1 VFEIDLEVFTLAL
14 FFVFNALM
22 HSPGLVPREALWAT
36 HGLFG
41 FGVAVMIYRYAFN
54 MGPFHKAFQVP
65 LSDLLLAMK
74 SITPCLTEKSRD
86 LRP

>member
-1 VFEIDLEVFTLAL
+1 MFEIDLEVSMLAL

-41 FGVAVMIYRYAFN
+41 FGVAVIIYRYVFNGN
-54 MGPFHKAFQVP
+54 MGPFHTAFQVP
-65 LSDLLLAMK
+65 LSELLLAMK
-74 SITPCLTEKSRD
+74 TISSRD
-86 LRP
+86 PCP